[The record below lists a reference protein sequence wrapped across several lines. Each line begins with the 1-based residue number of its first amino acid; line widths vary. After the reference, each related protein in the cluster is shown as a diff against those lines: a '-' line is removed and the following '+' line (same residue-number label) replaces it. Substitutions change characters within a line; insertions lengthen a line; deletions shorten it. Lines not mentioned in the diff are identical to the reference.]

1 MSAFLDPLRLRL
13 IGPDRW
19 ILEDRFRYQ
28 SDVAGQIIESP
39 LDFITDL
46 ASVPRLPFAYLI
58 AGGRCPQAAVP
69 HDLLYQH
76 PDWEDRPLADAVFWE
91 AAGVTQ
97 PSLGIYAESNRI
109 RRLMWAGIR
118 AGGWKPWMDH
128 RKRSQMLNPVWTA
141 TAAWPGVQAA

>member
-19 ILEDRFRYQ
+19 ILEGRFRYL

-39 LDFITDL
+39 AEFVSDL

-76 PDWEDRPLADAVFWE
+76 PDWEDRPLADLIFWE

-97 PSLGIYAESNRI
+97 PDLGIYAESDRI

-118 AGGWKPWMDH
+118 AGGWKPWRDH
-128 RKRSQMLNPVWTA
+128 GKRAATLNPIWSA
-141 TAAWPGVQAA
+141 SAWPEVQAA